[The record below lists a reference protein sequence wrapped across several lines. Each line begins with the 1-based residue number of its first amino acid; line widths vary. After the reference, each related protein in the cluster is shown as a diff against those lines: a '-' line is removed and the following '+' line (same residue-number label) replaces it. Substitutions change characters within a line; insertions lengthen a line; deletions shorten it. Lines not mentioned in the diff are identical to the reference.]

1 MITPIG
7 IDNIGGN
14 FFWIW
19 AVICALFVPL
29 VYVFGVETSGRT
41 LEEVDQMFLDDRC
54 IFMGLNPKHRTVIK
68 KTAQDEENRRRDFAH
83 HRLDRAAGSTLNEK
97 NGSVAVGEGHGD
109 GDEDSAMPAAVVA
122 PGKEAA
128 SGEKA

>member
-41 LEEVDQMFLDDRC
+41 LEEVDQMFLDDRR
-54 IFMGLNPKHRTVIK
+54 IVMGLNPKHRTAIK
-68 KTAQDEENRRRDFAH
+68 KTAQEEENRRRDFAH
-83 HRLDRAAGSTLNEK
+83 HRLDRVADSTLNEK
-97 NGSVAVGEGHGD
+97 NGSVAVGEGLGH
-109 GDEDSAMPAAVVA
+109 GDEDCVRQVAVLA
-122 PGKEAA
+122 PSKEAA
-128 SGEKA
+128 SGEKV